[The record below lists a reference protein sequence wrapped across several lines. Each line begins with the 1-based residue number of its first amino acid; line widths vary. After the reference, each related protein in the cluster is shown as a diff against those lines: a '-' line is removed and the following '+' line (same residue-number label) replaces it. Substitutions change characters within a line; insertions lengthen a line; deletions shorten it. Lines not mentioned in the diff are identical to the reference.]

1 MAGNYIWSD
10 DAVAL
15 EVWGR
20 LAVLAFNAENHTL
33 VMECGNKALAFDQ
46 ENKKKDKGKSKPRF
60 V

>member
-1 MAGNYIWSD
+1 MAGNCIWSD